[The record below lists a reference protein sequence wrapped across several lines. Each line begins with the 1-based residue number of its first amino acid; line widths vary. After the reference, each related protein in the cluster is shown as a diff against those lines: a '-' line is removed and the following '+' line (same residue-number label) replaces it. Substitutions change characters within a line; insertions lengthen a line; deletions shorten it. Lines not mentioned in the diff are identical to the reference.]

1 METNNPSNRHILFAD
16 QDVVLCVSARRALKR
31 VGFAVTLVHD
41 GTEAIDR
48 FEQELFDVIVLGA
61 ALPARDSLQVLQDI
75 KQRDRDVPVIII
87 GDPLSDL
94 GAQATK
100 AGAFAY
106 LSIPNDNFDELV
118 DTINRALLRHES
130 TPTPEP
136 AAEPPGAL
144 EPPAPPRSNP
154 IAALR
159 ELIKTVPNE
168 SLSTSIQLLLQASAD
183 AVHAEHAVLLL
194 AQPDAGLLL
203 HDALGFSD
211 QAEAA
216 GDFVL
221 NVGDTFAWRVATER
235 QTLVDS
241 LPMFEGASPQGFIG
255 TPLSIRDQVL
265 GVLIAYPLS
274 SITVDPV
281 EVAWLE
287 SFAAQGALAIQLSRL
302 EVENQRLTP
311 NDPLTG
317 ALKQAVFLDVAE
329 HEFRRSWRYSQ
340 AISVIVVTVEGLA
353 GIYSTN
359 SRQVGDEVLRQ
370 VAGLCR
376 RTVRS
381 IDLVGRL
388 DDDSIALLLLMT
400 DRADAKGAAERV
412 RAAIGSINLS
422 GAQGPLRIT
431 ASLGVCSYPRENCA
445 SIYDLL
451 EVTKQAQRAAQRSG
465 LNQMVQV

>member
-1 METNNPSNRHILFAD
+1 
-16 QDVVLCVSARRALKR
+16 
-31 VGFAVTLVHD
+31 
-41 GTEAIDR
+41 
-48 FEQELFDVIVLGA
+48 
-61 ALPARDSLQVLQDI
+61 
-75 KQRDRDVPVIII
+75 
-87 GDPLSDL
+87 
-94 GAQATK
+94 
-100 AGAFAY
+100 
-106 LSIPNDNFDELV
+106 
-118 DTINRALLRHES
+118 
-130 TPTPEP
+130 
-136 AAEPPGAL
+136 
-144 EPPAPPRSNP
+144 
-154 IAALR
+154 LR

-183 AVHAEHAVLLL
+183 AVHAKHAVLLL
-194 AQPDAGLLL
+194 AQPDAGLQL

-241 LPMFEGASPQGFIG
+241 LPMFEGASPHGFIG
-255 TPLSIRDQVL
+255 TPLILRDQVL

-274 SITVDPV
+274 SVTVDPV

-359 SRQVGDEVLRQ
+359 SRQVGDQVLRQ
-370 VAGLCR
+370 VASLCR